1 MARSGSRELISLGQP
16 RPGVARR
23 QNEYIETPLRSK
35 DAAAAAVVAQQPAAK
50 KVAAAGHEDSII
62 CGRCGRCRCDA
73 CQGPRPLPSR
83 WVCGDKVHCSAGAL
97 VDYCSCVCCAKG
109 LFYHWAK
116 DYDLDTDVSC
126 ADQPCSCAPHRRCA
140 RWACL
145 GLLGLLLPCL
155 CLYWP
160 LRGCVKLCELGYAA
174 CARSGCRCERQHAE
188 EAAGSRTLL
197 QPQELLR
204 R

>member
-23 QNEYIETPLRSK
+23 QNDYIETPLRSK
-35 DAAAAAVVAQQPAAK
+35 DAAAAVVAQQPAAAK
-50 KVAAAGHEDSII
+50 KAAAGHEDSII

-97 VDYCSCVCCAKG
+97 VDCCSCVCCAKG

-145 GLLGLLLPCL
+145 GLLSLLLPCL

-160 LRGCVKLCELGYAA
+160 LRGQQRKDVRAGLDGSSANAA
-174 CARSGCRCERQHAE
+174 VPLALS
-188 EAAGSRTLL
+188 
-197 QPQELLR
+197 
-204 R
+204 